1 MPTDRA
7 MGMPSPEGEGN
18 DPEELVGRSPAMLRF
33 EAQLAKVA
41 SSRGTVLFLGD
52 VGTGKGLAAKV
63 LHARSPLAGAPFVAV
78 NCGALAEG
86 VLDSELFGH
95 IAGAFTGAAAGRAG
109 LVQAAGVGTLFLDE
123 IGETSIA
130 FQIKLLRLVEDHE
143 YKPVGSDL
151 VLRAQCRIVAATNL
165 DLAQAV
171 REGRFRRDLLSRLS
185 ALTLRV
191 PSLEEHR
198 EDIPILAEH
207 FLSHYAKRDGHPL
220 PVLTPEAIRILM
232 RHPWPEN
239 VRDLR
244 NVCERL
250 VVLGESANVSGADLA
265 PFLPAAPS
273 SKTRSARPAR
283 LDRRLL
289 SREEIA
295 GALAQAGGNIS
306 HAAQILG
313 YSRSHV
319 HARIR
324 ELEMST

>member
-1 MPTDRA
+1 MSADRA
-7 MGMPSPEGEGN
+7 MEIRSPEGEGN
-18 DPEELVGRSPAMLRF
+18 EPKELIGRSPALLRF
-33 EAQLAKVA
+33 EAQLDKLAA
-41 SSRGTVLFLGD
+41 SRGTVLFTG
-52 VGTGKGLAAKV
+52 GIGSGKGLAAEV
-63 LHARSPLAGAPFVAV
+63 LHARSRAGQFPFVAV
-78 NCGALAEG
+78 NCGALAG
-86 VLDSELFGH
+86 GLLDSELFGH
-95 IAGAFTGAAAGRAG
+95 AAGAYSGAVGSRAG
-109 LVQAAGVGTLFLDE
+109 LVQAAGSGTLFLDE
-123 IGETSIA
+123 IGETSSE
-130 FQIKLLRLVEDHE
+130 FQIKLLRLVEDRE

-151 VLRAQCRIVAATNL
+151 VLRAKCRIVAATNL

-191 PSLEEHR
+191 PSLDER
-198 EDIPILAEH
+198 RQDIPLLAEH
-207 FLSHYAKRDGHPL
+207 FLSHYDKREGHPL
-220 PVLTPEAIRILM
+220 PALTPEAIRILM

-273 SKTRSARPAR
+273 SKARSARPAR

-295 GALAQAGGNIS
+295 GALAQAEGNIS
-306 HAAQILG
+306 RAARILG

-324 ELEMST
+324 ELGMST